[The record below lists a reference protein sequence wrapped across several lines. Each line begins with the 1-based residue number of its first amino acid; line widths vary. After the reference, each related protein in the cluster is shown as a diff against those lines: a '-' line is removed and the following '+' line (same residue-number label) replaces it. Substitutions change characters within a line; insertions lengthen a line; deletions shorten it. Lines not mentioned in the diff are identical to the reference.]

1 MNKLYSKVTSIEL
14 YKILFMVCSLLY
26 ILPKGDVVASIL
38 LKGMLVWGFL
48 LLVIR
53 FYQKRI
59 IIDNKFFI
67 FFIIFTLLSI
77 IFNFQDGFIRNIK
90 DFLYLILEV
99 VLLTQVD
106 KGDSKNILI
115 FNRILLGFMTFG
127 YTVSLLIFFFRIQK
141 EDYGGGVEIQI
152 HLQL

>member
-90 DFLYLILEV
+90 
-99 VLLTQVD
+99 
-106 KGDSKNILI
+106 
-115 FNRILLGFMTFG
+115 
-127 YTVSLLIFFFRIQK
+127 
-141 EDYGGGVEIQI
+141 
-152 HLQL
+152 